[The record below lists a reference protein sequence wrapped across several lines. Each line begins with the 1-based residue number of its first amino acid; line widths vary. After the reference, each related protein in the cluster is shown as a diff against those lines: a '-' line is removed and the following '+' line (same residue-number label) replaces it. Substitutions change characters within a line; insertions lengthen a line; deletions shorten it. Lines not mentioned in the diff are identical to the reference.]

1 LYVWTEGR
9 CLVATGTAFRDVE
22 CGGHTFRIGQGNN
35 VFIFPGLGLA
45 AIAANASKVTPGM
58 TKVASEALAAQ
69 VTDEERASGLLFPSV
84 SRLRAVSYEIAVAV
98 VREAVRE
105 GVASVAL
112 DDVERLVRE
121 ARWSHA
127 YRDYMPI

>member
-1 LYVWTEGR
+1 
-9 CLVATGTAFRDVE
+9 
-22 CGGHTFRIGQGNN
+22 
-35 VFIFPGLGLA
+35 
-45 AIAANASKVTPGM
+45 M

-69 VTDEERASGLLFPSV
+69 VTDEERASALLFPSV

-98 VREAVRE
+98 VRQAVRE

-127 YRDYMPI
+127 YRDYVPI